1 MKKYFINFIAIL
13 LILSFA
19 LLAAC
24 GAQEKPTT
32 PTVTETKPTEPGQVA
47 TTEPEGEPDE
57 KITVAVIF
65 PGSIQDMG
73 WNQSGYE
80 YLMKLKEEGFTIS
93 FQENVDMSGLKDVV
107 RSYAAEGYDL
117 VIGHDFFHTDPV
129 AEVATE
135 FPDTMFGVIGGT
147 AGGGNVLTVGGTN
160 WEGAYLAG
168 AFAGL
173 ATKTNKIG
181 LINTGDGD
189 VARRMRNAFELGAR
203 EFNPEVVALH
213 TFTGSWDDSV
223 KAKELAIAMARDGV
237 DIILSQSGQANVGA
251 VEGCAEVGIFA
262 IGAPND
268 FHDVAPE
275 TIMATSLIPSG
286 AQLYYLVHLIN
297 DGRTEGGFLELGVGE
312 GAEELVIHH
321 EFSQDIIDK
330 VDQVRKDLAAG
341 KIDRPAGQE

>member
-1 MKKYFINFIAIL
+1 MKKYFINIVAIL
-13 LILSFA
+13 LVLSFS

-24 GAQEKPTT
+24 GAQNEETDPTDPATEKTEAVTT
-32 PTVTETKPTEPGQVA
+32 ASEE
-47 TTEPEGEPDE
+47 EPDE
-57 KITVAVIF
+57 KISIAVIF

-80 YLMKLKEEGFTIS
+80 YLMKLKEEGFTVS
-93 FQENVDMSGLKDVV
+93 FQENVDMSALKDVI

-129 AEVATE
+129 IEVAAE
-135 FPDTMFGVIGGT
+135 FPDTMFGVVGGT
-147 AGGGNVLTVGGTN
+147 ADSDNVLTVGGTN

-181 LINTGDGD
+181 LINTTDGD

-223 KAKELAIAMARDGV
+223 KAKELAIAMAQDGV
-237 DIILSQSGQANVGA
+237 DIILTQSGQANVGA
-251 VEGCAEVGIFA
+251 VEGCQEKGIFA

-268 FHDVAPE
+268 FSDIAPE
-275 TIMATSLIPSG
+275 TVIATSLIPSG
-286 AQLYYLVHLIN
+286 AQLYHLAHLVN
-297 DGRTEGGFLELGVGE
+297 DGQREGGFLELGVKE
-312 GAEELVIHH
+312 GAEDLVIHH
-321 EFSQDIIDK
+321 EYSQEILDK
-330 VDQVRKDLAAG
+330 VDQVRQDLVNKKIERPSG
-341 KIDRPAGQE
+341 K